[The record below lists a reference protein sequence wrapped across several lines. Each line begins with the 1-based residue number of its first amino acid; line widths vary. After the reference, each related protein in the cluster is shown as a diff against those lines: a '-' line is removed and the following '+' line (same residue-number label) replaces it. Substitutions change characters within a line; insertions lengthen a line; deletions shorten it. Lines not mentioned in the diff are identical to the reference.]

1 MRGSLSKL
9 PTLLSPG
16 RALREPP
23 FLSYFL
29 ATSPVHFCTKEPMGR
44 QRAAEGSLSRLRHH
58 IAHGTA
64 ALNRG
69 QTLVTQPRSP

>member
-29 ATSPVHFCTKEPMGR
+29 ASSPVHFCTKEPMGR
-44 QRAAEGSLSRLRHH
+44 QRAAEGSPSRLSHH